1 MVFVF
6 SLFTALFYKTLSK
19 NPQTKEPIDVKK
31 IKENNRKKSSNEN
44 DNEGGIHGGGVEE
57 GMNDIDLDSDD

>member
-1 MVFVF
+1 LISF
-6 SLFTALFYKTLSK
+6 SFQTLSK

-31 IKENNRKKSSNEN
+31 IKENNRKKSSTEN
-44 DNEGGIHGGGVEE
+44 GNEGGNHDDTLEE